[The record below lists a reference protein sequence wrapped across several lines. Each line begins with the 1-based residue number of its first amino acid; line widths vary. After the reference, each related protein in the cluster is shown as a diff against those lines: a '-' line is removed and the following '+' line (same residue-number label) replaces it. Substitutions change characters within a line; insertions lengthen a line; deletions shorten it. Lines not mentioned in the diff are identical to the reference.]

1 MKTYEFPWK
10 GINIPVDVHP
20 CATKAKGVVV
30 YYHGGGL
37 IYGSGRDLPQEYVQA
52 ITQDGYHLV
61 CMNYLLAPESS
72 LQDIQE
78 SAYQGLIWVLAHRGE
93 WFGDARCPYVL
104 FGRSAGAFLAIS
116 LAYEIQQ
123 KDGDKPAALWL
134 FYGYCHLNHADF
146 QTPSSYYQSLPQI
159 TPELLPPVERAQL
172 CYQASV
178 EQRYLLYVYARQQ
191 GNWPRVLQ
199 APEGAGVPYGAL
211 AQLPPAF
218 LTASTT
224 DHDVPYVFSQIM
236 HVSMP
241 KSFLLPVY
249 GLEHDY
255 DRNPQRLESQTL
267 YQKVLQWTN
276 DTLEKESGVSK

>member
-52 ITQDGYHLV
+52 IIQDGYHLV
-61 CMNYLLAPESS
+61 CMNYLLAPESP
-72 LQDIQE
+72 LPDIQE
-78 SAYQGLIWVLAHRGE
+78 SVYQGLLWVLSHRSE
-93 WFGDARCPYVL
+93 WFGDAKCPYIL

-116 LAYEIQQ
+116 LAYEMQQ
-123 KDGDKPAALWL
+123 KGGDMPAALWL
-134 FYGYCHLNHADF
+134 FYGYHHLNHADF
-146 QTPSSYYQSLPQI
+146 QAPSPYYQILPHI
-159 TPELLPPVERAQL
+159 TPELLPSVERAQL
-172 CYQASV
+172 CCQASV

-191 GNWPRVLQ
+191 GSWPNVLQ
-199 APEGAGVPYGAL
+199 APEGAGVPHGAL
-211 AQLPPAF
+211 AQLPPTF
-218 LTASTT
+218 LTASTS
-224 DHDVPYVFSQIM
+224 DQDVPYVFSQIM

-241 KSFLLPVY
+241 KSFFLPVY

-267 YQKVLQWTN
+267 YQKVLGWTN
-276 DTLEKESGVSK
+276 DVLEEKRGVSN